1 MMMVETLILAAL
13 IAPCVWVARH
23 RQRMLADVWQ
33 AARPWE
39 RVLLIFAALPIPGP
53 LDELLGLLVIRRVAA
68 RVAHDVTR

>member
-1 MMMVETLILAAL
+1 MTTLILAAL

-39 RVLLIFAALPIPGP
+39 RVVLVLALAPIPGP
-53 LDELLGLLVIRRVAA
+53 LEEIAGLLVARRVAA
-68 RVAHDVTR
+68 RVTHDATR